1 MNVSLAREIQA
12 CSRAYWKD
20 RTGAGH
26 RHSDNRW
33 FQLYGQ
39 ELLAM
44 IPRGGTLLDVG
55 CGACELTTHLAGAFD
70 TIVAIDFS
78 DSMLAVA
85 RKRVDRE
92 KLSQINVMK
101 GQATQFPIAANS
113 VDVVL
118 AYGVVQYCSATD
130 LQAHLSEC
138 ARVLK
143 PGGRICWGL
152 VPNARLRRLWYA
164 GALTNPRP
172 SLVQMIRRSLRMQ
185 YRWWSAIR
193 KGDLLWDDIGSWFIQ
208 DDLRK
213 LCDRAGFSIE
223 FRNCWYYE
231 YRFHALL
238 GRKEEVIG

>member
-1 MNVSLAREIQA
+1 MGVSPTCEMLAR
-12 CSRAYWKD
+12 SRAYWEDKTD
-20 RTGAGH
+20 AGH
-26 RHSDNRW
+26 RHSGNQW
-33 FQLYGQ
+33 FELYGK

-44 IPRGGTLLDVG
+44 IPSGGTLLDVG

-70 TIVAIDFS
+70 NVVAIDFS

-85 RKRVDRE
+85 RNRVDSE
-92 KLSQINVMK
+92 KLSQITVMK
-101 GQATQFPIAANS
+101 GEATRFPIAANA
-113 VDVVL
+113 VDVIL
-118 AYGVVQYCSATD
+118 AYSVVQYCNVAE

-164 GALTNPRP
+164 GALSNPRP
-172 SLVQMIRRSLRMQ
+172 SLVQMFRRSLRMQ
-185 YRWWSAIR
+185 HRWWSAIR
-193 KGDLLWDDIGSWFIQ
+193 KSDLLWDGIGNWFVQ
-208 DDLRK
+208 DELRK
-213 LCDRAGFSIE
+213 LCDRAGFTVE

-238 GRKEEVIG
+238 RRNEE